1 MLPGPRKRR
10 PSRSAKPPSGVLEVA
25 VGVLVIALAV
35 VIPLMLLLIVAWA
48 AQGAYARRARTA
60 ALDAVEKRT
69 TR

>member
-1 MLPGPRKRR
+1 
-10 PSRSAKPPSGVLEVA
+10 VLEVA

-48 AQGAYARRARTA
+48 AGGAYARRARTA